1 MAKCSFADTL
11 VILFLYV
18 SKTLKIEM
26 KLKSPTK
33 KDYQNKEKKY
43 KQSSIKSTT
52 FWRIAENIPQSLSW
66 TLTSLSIILP
76 IALWIL
82 ISRYSGIDSIF
93 LPSPN
98 DVIEA
103 FNRLWTKGYLTQD
116 IVASFTRV
124 SLGFLLSAIVAV
136 PLGILMGTFASIR
149 SLFEPIVGIVR
160 YMPAPAFIPLLI
172 IYLGIDEAP
181 KIALIFIGTVFF
193 NILMIM
199 DSVKFVPQDLIETT
213 YTLGGTR
220 SQVLLGVI
228 TPYIIPRII
237 DTFRVNMAAS
247 WNLVVVAE
255 LLAASEGLGKRILL
269 AQKFLKTDEIFAC
282 LIILGLIGFLL
293 DLCFRLLLRL
303 TCKWAL

>member
-1 MAKCSFADTL
+1 MS
-11 VILFLYV
+11 
-18 SKTLKIEM
+18 
-26 KLKSPTK
+26 
-33 KDYQNKEKKY
+33 N
-43 KQSSIKSTT
+43 SSEIQVVK
-52 FWRIAENIPQSLSW
+52 
-66 TLTSLSIILP
+66 TSLKPSFFWSINQD
-76 IALWIL
+76 
-82 ISRYSGIDSIF
+82 ISPSLFWASAIFSLVFPLLVWFLVAKFSGIDSIF
-93 LPSPN
+93 LPSPL
-98 DVIEA
+98 DVLEA
-103 FNRLWTKGYLTQD
+103 IKNLWSKGYLITD
-116 IVASFTRV
+116 SKFSFLRV
-124 SLGFLLSAIVAV
+124 TTGFVLSAIVAI

-149 SLFEPIVGIVR
+149 ALFEPIIGIVR

-213 YTLGGTR
+213 YTLGGKR
-220 SQVLLGVI
+220 WQVLSEVI

-269 AQKFLKTDEIFAC
+269 AQKFLRTEEIFAC
-282 LIILGLIGFLL
+282 LIILGLIGFAI
-293 DLCFRLLLRL
+293 DLFFRLLLRIS
-303 TCKWAL
+303 CKWAF